1 MKKQQQQFESSIDHA
16 IMKAAK
22 ASFDTCLKAAIAKAI
37 STGADEGVAALKIS
51 FEIFQSLNQE
61 SGEYERHPLFKF
73 KAGYSVPTK
82 ESIDGKIAERSQLVT
97 GPDGYMII
105 NGQIT
110 MDEILEGGGS

>member
-1 MKKQQQQFESSIDHA
+1 MKKEQFEISIDHA

-37 STGADEGVAALKIS
+37 STGADEGSASLKIS
-51 FEIFQSLNQE
+51 FEVFQSMNQE
-61 SGEYERHPLFKF
+61 SGEYERNPIFKF

-82 ESIDGKIAERSQLVT
+82 ESIDGKIVEKSQLVT

-110 MDEILEGGGS
+110 MDELMEGGGS